1 MLDEDSCIEGKQQL
15 SSRNFSDT
23 PGSNVGVTSLRLKN
37 IAALVSI
44 ALAASCSH
52 SQPKAGAPETLDDA
66 AWIRVSGPHLSVTTD
81 MAPAD
86 ARAEVTRLEQT
97 LDAMEQIAWGFQHAR
112 IPRLRFILFRS
123 QGSYRALQSTPET
136 QGFRFTNL
144 EAYDVMEP
152 GRSRASV
159 ALGEREAKHLDP
171 WQNRVAR
178 AATEAIKE
186 PLPYWVSQGTIS
198 FLSLGEVKYGA
209 FQIGEL
215 PKNVR
220 KFERTRAAAM
230 RAPRAAHTPMED
242 ASAFAAT
249 YFLRVT
255 QPTAYQEFN
264 RRLAEH
270 ESEPEAFKAAFP
282 DLSNADLT
290 QAISVLGWV
299 QPETPVASVKLA
311 PLEAELHYEE
321 LSAADVHA
329 LWAAL
334 YLGFIPTRSPTR
346 AADELSQAETLEPGN
361 VSAGL
366 LRLHA
371 SGGDRL
377 QTLRAIA
384 AAHPEDTRACRL
396 LRTESRF
403 PEDEKLA
410 CADRVIS
417 EEPDDPGGHSARA
430 SVLAA
435 RHKVAEAD
443 AQLTQIE
450 GMGLPDP
457 LLLVIIAGAHSDA
470 GECKQAL
477 ELMSRAFADVPLA
490 DLRRVKLEGAA
501 VKVKN
506 RCSPTP

>member
-1 MLDEDSCIEGKQQL
+1 M
-15 SSRNFSDT
+15 
-23 PGSNVGVTSLRLKN
+23 RLKN

-220 KFERTRAAAM
+220 KFERTSAAAM

-242 ASAFAAT
+242 APAFAAT
-249 YFLRVT
+249 CFLRVT

-311 PLEAELHYEE
+311 PLESELHYEE
-321 LSAADVHA
+321 LS
-329 LWAAL
+329 
-334 YLGFIPTRSPTR
+334 
-346 AADELSQAETLEPGN
+346 QAETLVPGN

-384 AAHPEDTRACRL
+384 AAHPEDARACRL
-396 LRTESRF
+396 LLTESRF

-450 GMGLPDP
+450 EMGLPDP

-470 GECKQAL
+470 SECKQAL

>member
-1 MLDEDSCIEGKQQL
+1 
-15 SSRNFSDT
+15 
-23 PGSNVGVTSLRLKN
+23 
-37 IAALVSI
+37 
-44 ALAASCSH
+44 
-52 SQPKAGAPETLDDA
+52 
-66 AWIRVSGPHLSVTTD
+66 
-81 MAPAD
+81 
-86 ARAEVTRLEQT
+86 
-97 LDAMEQIAWGFQHAR
+97 
-112 IPRLRFILFRS
+112 
-123 QGSYRALQSTPET
+123 
-136 QGFRFTNL
+136 
-144 EAYDVMEP
+144 
-152 GRSRASV
+152 
-159 ALGEREAKHLDP
+159 
-171 WQNRVAR
+171 
-178 AATEAIKE
+178 
-186 PLPYWVSQGTIS
+186 
-198 FLSLGEVKYGA
+198 
-209 FQIGEL
+209 
-215 PKNVR
+215 
-220 KFERTRAAAM
+220 
-230 RAPRAAHTPMED
+230 
-242 ASAFAAT
+242 
-249 YFLRVT
+249 
-255 QPTAYQEFN
+255 
-264 RRLAEH
+264 
-270 ESEPEAFKAAFP
+270 
-282 DLSNADLT
+282 
-290 QAISVLGWV
+290 V